1 MQLKYD
7 YEKYFAEEKKS
18 GRLPPDMGF
27 HVYIRE

>member
-1 MQLKYD
+1 MEPKYD

-27 HVYIRE
+27 YVCIRE